1 MLPARRNASA
11 RAPSSTLLRTARPAA
26 DDLPGHAL
34 HALALFEGAP
44 LAFGAVL
51 LASLLEEVELDGGG
65 HCDSSSECTEGDL
78 GGRGARG
85 RGWP

>member
-1 MLPARRNASA
+1 MVRR
-11 RAPSSTLLRTARPAA
+11 TLSVLGAIPT
-26 DDLPGHAL
+26 
-34 HALALFEGAP
+34 ALALAGVWRAARRRELRARVGAP